1 MSSSDMKS
9 TRKRKKKDIESHE
22 RESPNSVKKPKPYVR
37 KYPTVLKCVSA
48 NIHQGSNNFSEF
60 SRGKQCI
67 ANSLVCIAYNAV
79 NQKLFEN
86 WDSNDIHFVLTKGDI
101 LYKHARQT
109 CPHEYLNPEDL
120 PQNVCILNQL
130 LHI

>member
-22 RESPNSVKKPKPYVR
+22 RESPNSVKKPKPNVR

-86 WDSNDIHFVLTKGDI
+86 WDSNDIHFVLISMQDRHVFMNT
-101 LYKHARQT
+101 LTQRT
-109 CPHEYLNPEDL
+109 CPKMFAF
-120 PQNVCILNQL
+120 
-130 LHI
+130 